1 MHSSGEHHHLILN
14 VSQKQPPLTACR
26 HQWQAIPLSCLH
38 PCFCSQTM
46 WWRGRCRL
54 QWLKRQPCR
63 SQWNLKPWQLK
74 TCMVMIWEMHIIR
87 SKYYYNYPVLLF
99 LNLTKRPTP
108 DANTAS
114 SNITNVVTM
123 TLLHSE
129 RKWLAH
135 IWYVMMPQ
143 IAAWTMA
150 IMTWYVTSLSED
162 GSPSSFC
169 KYVVNTNVVT

>member
-14 VSQKQPPLTACR
+14 VSQKQPPLTGCG

-38 PCFCSQTM
+38 PSFCSQTM
-46 WWRGRCRL
+46 WWRGRR
-54 QWLKRQPCR
+54 R
-63 SQWNLKPWQLK
+63 SQWWKRESSSSQLNLIPWQAK
-74 TCMVMIWEMHIIR
+74 TCMVVSWEIFIIW
-87 SKYYYNYPVLLF
+87 SKYYYHYPVLLF
-99 LNLTKRPTP
+99 VNLTNRPIP
-108 DANTAS
+108 DANTTS
-114 SNITNVVTM
+114 SNVTNVVTV

-150 IMTWYVTSLSED
+150 IMTWYVISLSED

-169 KYVVNTNVVT
+169 KYVVNTKVVM